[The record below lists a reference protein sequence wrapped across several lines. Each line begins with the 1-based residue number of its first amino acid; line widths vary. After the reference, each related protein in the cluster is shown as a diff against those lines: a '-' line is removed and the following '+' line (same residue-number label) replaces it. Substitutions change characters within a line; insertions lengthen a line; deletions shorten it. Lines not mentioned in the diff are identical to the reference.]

1 MFFFSPQNVLQFRD
15 MNSIL
20 DGLPNFTWQSKSHG
34 DMDRP
39 AYKHRTES
47 VESLQLQNVHL
58 TCAICTEE
66 LCDGCRVTRTPCS
79 HVFHVDCLRPWLK
92 KRHTC
97 PLCRFELPTRPNTSV
112 VMERVRPASSA
123 PARAT
128 HGAASSQVRG
138 TAPHHLRS
146 DSVPSPGALDG
157 GSLDSEGDAAFQTE
171 SRATSTPVLWTSIYR
186 LDSASNPATWP
197 IEKLQGVLEASGIS
211 YDHCNDHSSLVEMV
225 ILCLLDYENE
235 GERYDRIHSLAGTNS
250 TRQSL
255 LNQTD
260 AHVRMSPKSATI
272 KSPILPPLR
281 GSGIPDTNALLHSH
295 RPRGPVVEQQALAG
309 NEFPRGT
316 TRGIGRRVG
325 VEGCDGVPAGGGH
338 QSLRENGAGGMGLKG
353 SMKEMLAMARNGR
366 TQELA
371 GAILAAP
378 SSAAIHQ
385 RSVAIRKERENEQ
398 LRMHEV
404 FERERQRVRL
414 QERARAQECVGGRH
428 THAEN
433 RGRLSHPDKCLPP
446 PPVWAERSVLELQGG
461 GKCAGNRG
469 GASQVRDQDFGWC
482 VEEGSDRVI
491 VRPVSIATARVDDM
505 VSHSLSSVVLA
516 RSTIETRSP
525 LMRKKVA
532 VGKDRTLFE

>member
-1 MFFFSPQNVLQFRD
+1 M
-15 MNSIL
+15 M
-20 DGLPNFTWQSKSHG
+20 DGLLHNFKWQSKSHG

-128 HGAASSQVRG
+128 HGAASSQGRG
-138 TAPHHLRS
+138 PAPHHLRS
-146 DSVPSPGALDG
+146 DSVPSPGAPDG
-157 GSLDSEGDAAFQTE
+157 GSLDSEGDAAFQIE
-171 SRATSTPVLWTSIYR
+171 GRATSTPVLWTSIYR

-235 GERYDRIHSLAGTNS
+235 GERYDRIHSRAGTNS
-250 TRQSL
+250 TRQFL
-255 LNQTD
+255 LHQTD
-260 AHVRMSPKSATI
+260 AHVRLSPNSATI

-281 GSGIPDTNALLHSH
+281 GSGISDTNALLHG
-295 RPRGPVVEQQALAG
+295 PPVVEQRALAG

-316 TRGIGRRVG
+316 TRGISRRDVVV
-325 VEGCDGVPAGGGH
+325 VEGCGGVPAGGGH
-338 QSLRENGAGGMGLKG
+338 QSLREIGAGAMGLKG

-366 TQELA
+366 TEELA

-385 RSVAIRKERENEQ
+385 RSAAIRQERENAREQ

-404 FERERQRVRL
+404 FERERQRVHL

-461 GKCAGNRG
+461 GKCEGNRG

-491 VRPVSIATARVDDM
+491 VRPVSIAAARVDDM